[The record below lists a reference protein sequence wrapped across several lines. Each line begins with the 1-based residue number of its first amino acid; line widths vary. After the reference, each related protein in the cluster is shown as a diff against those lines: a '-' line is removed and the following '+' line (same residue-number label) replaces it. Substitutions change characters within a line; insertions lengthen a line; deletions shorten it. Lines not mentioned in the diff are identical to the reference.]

1 MMSSQFESK
10 LQSYPIE
17 IHFPDIG
24 QYSTGNSGI
33 PFVYTFDSGRPG
45 RHVMINSLTHG
56 NEVCG
61 AVIVKALLD
70 GELRPRVGRLT
81 LSFANVEAYLSFDAR
96 HPDKA
101 RFVDQDFNRLW
112 DPRTLDDMRLSSQEL
127 HRVRML
133 RPILDEVDLLLDLH
147 SMHERSSPLI
157 VAGPLEKGAELG
169 RALGI
174 PATIIR
180 DAGHAEGCR
189 MRDYGEFGDS
199 GSAKNALLIE
209 CGQHWE
215 RRALDVARAS
225 TARFLELA
233 DTIER
238 SDLNADWWTEMPSK
252 HPSRVVQVTDAVVA
266 TSMNFEFAAPYTGLE
281 QLPEG
286 GTVIGW
292 QDGEPIRTP
301 YDNCILVMP
310 SLRYLRPGATLVRLG
325 RLQH

>member
-1 MMSSQFESK
+1 MSSQFENK
-10 LQSYPIE
+10 LENYPIE

-24 QYSTGNSGI
+24 QYAIGNTGI
-33 PFVYTFDSGRPG
+33 PFVSTFDSGRPG

-70 GELRPRVGRLT
+70 DELRPRVGRLT
-81 LSFANVEAYLSFDAR
+81 LSFANVEAYLRFDAR
-96 HPDKA
+96 YPDNA

-112 DPRTLDDMRLSSQEL
+112 DSRTLDDMRLSSQEL

-133 RPILDEVDLLLDLH
+133 RPVLDEVDLLLDLH

-157 VAGPLEKGAELG
+157 VAGPLEKGVDLG

-189 MRDYGEFGDS
+189 MRDYAEFGDS

-215 RRALDVARAS
+215 RGAIDVARSS

-233 DTIER
+233 GAIER
-238 SDLNADWWTEMPSK
+238 SDLNADWWTELSSA

-266 TSMNFEFAAPYTGLE
+266 TSMNFEFAGPYTGLE
-281 QLPEG
+281 QLPEA

-301 YDNCILVMP
+301 YDDCILVMP
-310 SLRYLRPGATLVRLG
+310 SLRHLRPGATLVRLG